1 MFTPKNQDI
10 AIGVKSRSKKHVNMQ
25 RKNMMKHE
33 LKDFVSF
40 ARKCLLHMEQNV
52 MSAIVDKRDMT
63 ERRTPEKDR

>member
-1 MFTPKNQDI
+1 MQDI
-10 AIGVKSRSKKHVNMQ
+10 AIEVKSIRKKHVNMQ
-25 RKNMMKHE
+25 RKNVMKHE

-40 ARKCLLHMEQNV
+40 AGKCLLHMGQNV